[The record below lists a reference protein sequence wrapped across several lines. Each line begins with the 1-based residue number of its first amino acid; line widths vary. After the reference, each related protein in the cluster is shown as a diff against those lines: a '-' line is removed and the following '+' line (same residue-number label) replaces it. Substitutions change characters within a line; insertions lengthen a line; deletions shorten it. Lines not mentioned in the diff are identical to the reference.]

1 MKSKL
6 LAGVLLTPF
15 FILILWV
22 AFLCYQ
28 RHGGM
33 DVTVAVTGYDPR
45 DLLSGHYIAYQIDWD
60 KTDCKQFPNAVCPK
74 NDFCV
79 EARWGRQCRFY
90 IPEKYARR
98 LDRLFWNRREEN
110 LTFNIVYSYH
120 PGKKA
125 IAKTLLI
132 NGRDWHDFVK

>member
-6 LAGVLLTPF
+6 LAGILLTPF

-28 RHGGM
+28 RHSGM
-33 DVTVAVTGYDPR
+33 EITVAVRGYDPR
-45 DLLSGHYIAYQIDWD
+45 DLLSGHYISYQIDWD
-60 KTDCKQFPNAVCPK
+60 KTDCNQFPNGICPK
-74 NDFCV
+74 EDFCK
-79 EARWGRQCRFY
+79 EARWGRQCRYY
-90 IPEKYARR
+90 IPEKYAGQ
-98 LDRLFWNRREEN
+98 LDRLFWNRQ

-125 IAKTLLI
+125 IAKKMLI
-132 NGRDWHDFVK
+132 DGQDWHYFVK